1 MNEEQI
7 KTRRIAKNTLLLYL
21 RMFLMM
27 LIGLYTSRIILKTL
41 GVTDYGTYNLVG
53 GVISMFSILTSS
65 LSTAISRFITF
76 ELGKGQSERLNKV
89 FSTSV
94 NVQLILGL
102 IVVLFSE
109 TIGVWFLNTHLQ
121 IPAERM
127 VAANWVLQCAIASF
141 VLGLLMVPYNASLI
155 AHENMNIF
163 AYISILEAVLKLAIV
178 FALYISPYDKLITYA
193 ILLFAVSCLIRW
205 FYASYCKRHYEECR
219 YHYVY
224 DKPLLKEMTGFA
236 GWNLL
241 GDGSWILNNYGVNI
255 LLNIFFGPVTG
266 LVLNAAR
273 GIATQVDNIVQS
285 FVRNFMTALNPQITK
300 SYAVGDLEYMHKL
313 VFAGAKYS
321 FFLMMLFTIPIC
333 LETELILKLWLDV
346 VPDYTVIFVQLTL
359 LSSMCVIL
367 GNTLITSVFAT
378 GKIRNYELVMGLMA
392 LSNFPITWMAFK
404 MGASPVAAYVI
415 YFCVYF
421 MMIFVRLYMVKDLIH
436 MSAWTYVKD
445 VFLRV
450 LSAGAF
456 SLSIPLIITILQN
469 DSINRLVI
477 ICVVS
482 VFSSIVFIVLLGM
495 KNEERK
501 LVFGFVRNKI
511 AKIYVRNIKDKN
523 R

>member
-1 MNEEQI
+1 MKESQH
-7 KTRRIAKNTLLLYL
+7 TQRIAKNTIILYF
-21 RMFLMM
+21 RMLFLM
-27 LIGLYTSRIILKTL
+27 LIGLYTSRVILKTL
-41 GVTDYGTYNLVG
+41 GVADYGTYNLVG

-102 IVVLFSE
+102 VVVIFSE

-121 IPAERM
+121 IPQERM

-163 AYISILEAVLKLAIV
+163 AYISILEAVLKLVIV

-205 FYASYCKRHYEECR
+205 IYATYCKRHYEECS

-255 LLNIFFGPVTG
+255 LLNLFFGPVTG
-266 LVLNAAR
+266 IVLNAAR
-273 GIATQVDNIVQS
+273 GIATQVDNIVQN

-300 SYAVGDLEYMHKL
+300 SYAAGDLEYMHKL

-321 FFLMMLFTIPIC
+321 FFLMMFFAIPIC

-346 VPDYTVIFVQLTL
+346 VPDYAVVFVQLTL

-367 GNTLITSVFAT
+367 GNTLITAVFAT

-392 LSNFPITWMAFK
+392 LSNFPIVWIAFK
-404 MGASPVAAYVI
+404 MGASPVAAYIV

-421 MMIFVRLYMVKDLIH
+421 AMIFVRLYMVKDLIN
-436 MSAWTYVKD
+436 MSAMLYIKEVFVKIVAVATCALLIPLYFYLSQD
-445 VFLRV
+445 DSIYRFLR
-450 LSAGAF
+450 
-456 SLSIPLIITILQN
+456 IM
-469 DSINRLVI
+469 
-477 ICVVS
+477 
-482 VFSSIVFIVLLGM
+482 FSSVITSLLCIYALGM
-495 KNEERK
+495 NKGERFIIINVLKNKLRK
-501 LVFGFVRNKI
+501 
-511 AKIYVRNIKDKN
+511 
-523 R
+523 

>member
-1 MNEEQI
+1 MNGNV
-7 KTRRIAKNTLLLYL
+7 RRIAQNTVVLYF
-21 RMFLMM
+21 RMLFLT

-41 GVTDYGTYNLVG
+41 GVADYGTYNLVG

-65 LSTAISRFITF
+65 LSSAISRFITF

-102 IVVLFSE
+102 VVVLFSE

-155 AHENMNIF
+155 AHENMSIF
-163 AYISILEAVLKLAIV
+163 AYISILEAILKLAIV

-205 FYASYCKRHYEECR
+205 IYAFYCKRHYEECR

-236 GWNLL
+236 GWHILS
-241 GDGSWILNNYGVNI
+241 DGSWALNNYGVNV
-255 LLNIFFGPVTG
+255 LMNVFWGPVTG
-266 LVLNAAR
+266 LILNASR

-300 SYAVGDLEYMHKL
+300 SYASGDFVYMHKL
-313 VFAGAKYS
+313 VIAGAKYS
-321 FFLMMLFTIPIC
+321 FFLMLFFAIPIC
-333 LETELILKLWLDV
+333 LETELILNLWLDV
-346 VPDYTVIFVQLTL
+346 VPDYAIIFVQLTL
-359 LSSMCVIL
+359 LSSMCTML
-367 GNTLITSVFAT
+367 GHTLIASVLAT
-378 GKIRNYELVMGLMA
+378 GKIRNYELVIGGMA
-392 LSNFPITWMAFK
+392 LSIFPITWIAFE

-415 YFCVYF
+415 YVCVYF
-421 MMIFVRLYMVKDLIH
+421 VMIYVRLYLVKDLIQ
-436 MSAWTYVKD
+436 MSAWVYVKE
-445 VFLRV
+445 VILRV
-450 LSAGAF
+450 FIVGIL
-456 SLSIPLIITILQN
+456 SLSIPFIISRMQS
-469 DSINRLVI
+469 DSIYRLLVI
-477 ICVVS
+477 FVVS
-482 VFSSIVFIVLLGM
+482 MFCTIACVLLFGM
-495 KNEERK
+495 KRNEREMV
-501 LVFGFVRNKI
+501 LG
-511 AKIYVRNIKDKN
+511 YVRRKFTQQT
-523 R
+523 

>member
-1 MNEEQI
+1 MQENNT
-7 KTRRIAKNTLLLYL
+7 KRIAKNTIILYF
-21 RMFLMM
+21 RMLFLM
-27 LIGLYTSRIILKTL
+27 LIGLYTSRVILKTL
-41 GVTDYGTYNLVG
+41 GISDYGTYNLVG

-76 ELGKGQSERLNKV
+76 ELGKGHSERLNKV

-102 IVVLFSE
+102 VVVLFSE

-205 FYASYCKRHYEECR
+205 IYAFYCKRHYEECS
-219 YHYVY
+219 YHLVK
-224 DKPLLKEMTGFA
+224 DKSLLKEMTGFA

-285 FVRNFMTALNPQITK
+285 FVKNFMTALNPQITK

-404 MGASPVAAYVI
+404 LGASPVAAYIVYLCI
-415 YFCVYF
+415 YFL
-421 MMIFVRLYMVKDLIH
+421 MIFVRLYMVKGLIH
-436 MSAWTYVKD
+436 MSAWEYVKG
-445 VFLRV
+445 VFLKV
-450 LSAGAF
+450 LAVGVASLVLPLAIAYSQEDSVMRLLEICVASIICSAF
-456 SLSIPLIITILQN
+456 SILLFGMNREEKQMILGFIKRN
-469 DSINRLVI
+469 DIKEK
-477 ICVVS
+477 S
-482 VFSSIVFIVLLGM
+482 V
-495 KNEERK
+495 
-501 LVFGFVRNKI
+501 
-511 AKIYVRNIKDKN
+511 
-523 R
+523 

>member
-1 MNEEQI
+1 MTGNNT
-7 KTRRIAKNTLLLYL
+7 KRIAKNTVVLYF
-21 RMFLMM
+21 RMLFLM
-27 LIGLYTSRIILKTL
+27 LIGLYTSRIILNTL
-41 GVTDYGTYNLVG
+41 GVADYGTYNLVG

-102 IVVLFSE
+102 VVVLFSE

-178 FALYISPYDKLITYA
+178 FALYFSPYDKLITYA

-205 FYASYCKRHYEECR
+205 IYATYCKRHYEECR

-273 GIATQVDNIVQS
+273 GIATQVDHLVQS
-285 FVRNFMTALNPQITK
+285 FVNNFMTALKPQITK
-300 SYAVGDLEYMHKL
+300 SYAAGNLDFMHKL

-321 FFLMMLFTIPIC
+321 FFLMMFFAIPIC
-333 LETELILKLWLDV
+333 LETKLILKLWLDV
-346 VPDYTVIFVQLTL
+346 VPDYAVIFVQLTL
-359 LSSMCVIL
+359 LSSMCVVL

-392 LSNFPITWMAFK
+392 LSNFPLTWIAFK
-404 MGASPVAAYVI
+404 LGYSPAAAYVI
-415 YFCVYF
+415 YLAVYF
-421 MMIFVRLYMVKDLIH
+421 SMIFVRLYMVKDLIH
-436 MSAWTYVKD
+436 LSASTYVKE
-445 VFLRV
+445 VFAKV
-450 LSAGAF
+450 LIVGVASSF
-456 SLSIPLIITILQN
+456 IPFLITRLQG
-469 DSINRLVI
+469 DSIYRLLE

-482 VFSSIVFIVLLGM
+482 VICSIVSILLLGM
-495 KNEERK
+495 KRDEKK
-501 LVFGFVRNKI
+501 LVFGFIR
-511 AKIYVRNIKDKN
+511 RRIKKHF
-523 R
+523 

>member
-7 KTRRIAKNTLLLYL
+7 KTRRIAKNTVALYF
-21 RMFLMM
+21 RMLFLMM
-27 LIGLYTSRIILKTL
+27 IGLYTSRVILKTL
-41 GVTDYGTYNLVG
+41 GVADYGTYNLVG

-76 ELGKGQSERLNKV
+76 ELGKGQSERLNRV
-89 FSTSV
+89 FSIAV

-102 IVVLFSE
+102 IVVFFSE

-193 ILLFAVSCLIRW
+193 ILLFSVSCLIRW
-205 FYASYCKRHYEECR
+205 IYANYCKRHYEECR
-219 YHYVY
+219 YHYVN
-224 DKPLLKEMTGFA
+224 DKPLLKKMTGFA

-255 LLNIFFGPVTG
+255 LLNIFFGPITG

-300 SYAVGDLEYMHKL
+300 SYAAGDLEYMHKL

-321 FFLMMLFTIPIC
+321 FFLMLFFAIPIC
-333 LETELILKLWLDV
+333 LETELVLNLWLGV
-346 VPDYTVIFVQLTL
+346 VPDYAVVFVQLTL
-359 LSSMCVIL
+359 LSSMCVLL

-392 LSNFPITWMAFK
+392 LSNFPITWIAFK
-404 MGASPVAAYVI
+404 MGASPVAAYV
-415 YFCVYF
+415 VYF
-421 MMIFVRLYMVKDLIH
+421 FVYFVMIFVRLYMVKDLIH
-436 MSAWTYVKD
+436 MPAWTYVKE
-445 VFLRV
+445 VFFRV
-450 LSAGAF
+450 AIVGFF
-456 SLSIPLIITILQN
+456 SVLIPLLITHFCE
-469 DSINRLVI
+469 DSITRLLEVCVSSSV
-477 ICVVS
+477 CVVGS
-482 VFSSIVFIVLLGM
+482 VLLLGM
-495 KNEERK
+495 KKDERTF
-501 LVFGFVRNKI
+501 VFSFIRRNL
-511 AKIYVRNIKDKN
+511 AK
-523 R
+523 

>member
-1 MNEEQI
+1 MQG
-7 KTRRIAKNTLLLYL
+7 KTQRIAKNSIILYF
-21 RMFLMM
+21 RMLFLM
-27 LIGLYTSRIILKTL
+27 LIGLYTSRVILKTL
-41 GVTDYGTYNLVG
+41 GVSDYGTYNLVG

-76 ELGKGQSERLNKV
+76 ELGKRQSERLNRV

-121 IPAERM
+121 IPAERI

-193 ILLFAVSCLIRW
+193 ILLFVVSCLIRW
-205 FYASYCKRHYEECR
+205 IYAAYCKRHYEECR
-219 YHYVY
+219 YHFTY

-255 LLNIFFGPVTG
+255 LLNMFFGPVTG

-273 GIATQVDNIVQS
+273 GIATQVDNVVQN

-300 SYAVGDLEYMHKL
+300 SYASGDFEYMHKL

-321 FFLMMLFTIPIC
+321 FFLMMFFAIPIC
-333 LETELILKLWLDV
+333 LETELILNLWLDV
-346 VPDYTVIFVQLTL
+346 VPDYAVIFVQLTL

-392 LSNFPITWMAFK
+392 LSNFPITWIAFK
-404 MGASPVAAYVI
+404 LGASPVAAYVI

-421 MMIFVRLYMVKDLIH
+421 SMIFVRLYMVKDLIH
-436 MSAWTYVKD
+436 MSAWRYVKE
-445 VFLRV
+445 VFFRV
-450 LSAGAF
+450 AIVGAF
-456 SLSIPLIITILQN
+456 AVLIPLLITYFQE
-469 DSINRLVI
+469 DSVTRFIGVCL
-477 ICVVS
+477 
-482 VFSSIVFIVLLGM
+482 SSIVCGMGSVLLLGM
-495 KNEERK
+495 KKDERT
-501 LVFGFVRNKI
+501 LVFAFIRK
-511 AKIYVRNIKDKN
+511 KFTK
-523 R
+523 